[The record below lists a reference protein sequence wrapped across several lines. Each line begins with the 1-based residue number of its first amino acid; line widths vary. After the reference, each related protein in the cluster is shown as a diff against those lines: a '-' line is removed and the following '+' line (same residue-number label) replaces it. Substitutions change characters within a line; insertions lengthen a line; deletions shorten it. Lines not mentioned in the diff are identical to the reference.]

1 MARIIFL
8 NRYFHP
14 DQSATS
20 QILSDLA
27 FHLAATGHTV
37 HVVSSRQLY
46 DDPAAQPSA
55 RETVRGVQVHR
66 IATTRFG
73 RSNLPGRALDYLTF
87 YVSVWRRIAALA
99 GPGDIVVPMTDPP
112 FLSVAA
118 HHATGRR
125 QAYLV
130 NWLQD
135 LYPEV
140 AAELGVPLMR
150 GPLGSVIAFFRN
162 QSLRRAHANVVL
174 GTSMAARARACGVAE
189 NAIEVI
195 ANWCNDEEVVPIPA
209 ADNPLRHEWGLTGKF
224 VVGYSGNLGRAH
236 EFDTVLD
243 AADRL
248 RGDTRIVFV
257 CIGGGQHFDELKN
270 KVRARKL
277 EGRFQFR
284 PYQDQA
290 ALRYSL
296 SLPDVHWISLR
307 PQLEGLLFPSKLYG
321 IAAAGRPV
329 IAIANPA
336 GEIAGLVERHR
347 CGFAIAPGEAGKMAD
362 AIAALSRSPQ
372 DCADMGTRARQM
384 LEAEFT
390 RRRALQRWQDL
401 LASIAMDKRPGMP

>member
-112 FLSVAA
+112 LLSVAA

-296 SLPDVHWISLR
+296 SLPDVHWICCFRASSTALPPPGGRSLPSPIRPAKSPDWSSGIVAALRSRRVRPAKWRTQSRRCHDHRRIAPIWERAPGKCLR
-307 PQLEGLLFPSKLYG
+307 PNSP
-321 IAAAGRPV
+321 AAGRCSGGR
-329 IAIANPA
+329 ICS
-336 GEIAGLVERHR
+336 HR
-347 CGFAIAPGEAGKMAD
+347 
-362 AIAALSRSPQ
+362 
-372 DCADMGTRARQM
+372 
-384 LEAEFT
+384 
-390 RRRALQRWQDL
+390 
-401 LASIAMDKRPGMP
+401 